1 MDKLPMSRHKG
12 KHERGTH
19 ARHPGLLPVPVPAFF
34 RILRIHRRYHGM
46 TVTTSFLD
54 ALEKRVLVFDGAT
67 GTSLQSQEL
76 TADDFGGAAL
86 EGCNEHLV
94 ISRPE
99 AVEQVHRSFLEAG
112 ADIIETN
119 TFGATSVVLAEYD
132 IAHLARE
139 LNTRAAA
146 IARAMADVYSTP
158 EQPRFVAGSIGPT
171 TKLPSLGH
179 IGFDALLASY
189 IEQVEGLL
197 DGGADLLCVETC
209 QDMLQAK
216 AALAAILDV
225 FEQRAVRLPVI
236 VSVTI
241 EATGTMLMGT
251 EIGAALTTIDPYD
264 IVTVFG
270 MNCATGPQEMEENLR
285 TICQSSPRPVFVMP
299 NAGIPE
305 NVGGHSCYRL
315 TPEELRD
322 SMRRFIGEFG
332 VSIVGGCCGTTPEH
346 IAMLAELANEMRPA
360 VRQIEDTPSVSSLY
374 SSVPLHLDPPP
385 LLIGE
390 RCNANGSKRFRE
402 LLLEDR
408 FDDMV
413 AMGKEQLR
421 EGAHLLDICTAYVGR
436 DEVRD
441 MREVVSRFNTQVSL
455 PLMID
460 STELP
465 VLEEALK
472 HYAGKAIV
480 NSVNLEDGEERLA
493 QVLTLCKRYG
503 AAVVA
508 LTIDEEGMA
517 KTAERKFAVAG
528 RIRSLATES
537 FGLRDEDLIF
547 DPLTFTLG
555 SGDEEFRRSAM
566 ETVEAIRMIK
576 TAWPRCF
583 TSLGVSNVSFGLNP
597 GARHVLNSVFLH
609 YACEAGLDMAIVH
622 ASKIMPL
629 YKVDDE
635 GRRIAMD
642 LVLDRR
648 EWAST

>member
-1 MDKLPMSRHKG
+1 MA
-12 KHERGTH
+12 E
-19 ARHPGLLPVPVPAFF
+19 
-34 RILRIHRRYHGM
+34 M
-46 TVTTSFLD
+46 TTNTSFLD
-54 ALEKRVLVFDGAT
+54 ALQRRVLVFDGAT
-67 GTSLQSQEL
+67 GTNLQAQNL
-76 TADDFGGAAL
+76 TAEDFGGSEL
-86 EGCNEHLV
+86 EGCNEYLV

-99 AVEQVHRSFLEAG
+99 AVERVHRDFLEAG

-119 TFGATSVVLAEYD
+119 TFGATGIVLAEYD
-132 IAHLARE
+132 IAGKARE
-139 LNTRAAA
+139 INVKAAA
-146 IARAMADVYSTP
+146 IARRMADAYSTP
-158 EQPRFVAGSIGPT
+158 EQPRFVAGSMGPT

-179 IGFDALLASY
+179 IGFAALRDSY
-189 IEQVEGLL
+189 IEQAEGLI

-216 AALAAILDV
+216 AALAAIRIV
-225 FEQRAVRLPVI
+225 FEQRGTRLPVI

-241 EATGTMLMGT
+241 ETMGTMLMGT
-251 EIGAALTTIDPYD
+251 EIAAAVTTIDPYD

-285 TICQSSPRPVFVMP
+285 YICQNSPRPVFVMP

-305 NVGGHSCYRL
+305 NVGGQSCYRL
-315 TPEELRD
+315 TPDELQQ
-322 SMRRFIGEFG
+322 SMRRFISEFG
-332 VSIVGGCCGTTPEH
+332 VSIIGGCCGTTAEH
-346 IAMLAELANEMRPA
+346 ISLLAALVREVKPA
-360 VRQIEDTPSVSSLY
+360 ARQVEDAPAVSSLY
-374 SSVPLHLDPPP
+374 SSVPMHLDPAP

-390 RCNANGSKRFRE
+390 RCNANGSKKFRE
-402 LLLEDR
+402 LLLADR
-408 FDDMV
+408 YDDIV
-413 AMGKEQLR
+413 AMGKEQIR

-441 MREVVSRFNTQVSL
+441 MREVVYRFNTQISL

-465 VLEEALK
+465 VIEEALM
-472 HYAGKAIV
+472 HYAGKAVV

-493 QVLTLCKRYG
+493 AVLALCKMYG

-508 LTIDEEGMA
+508 LTIDEDGMA
-517 KTAERKFAVAG
+517 KTAEKKFQIAA
-528 RIRSLATES
+528 RIRSLATEKY
-537 FGLRDEDLIF
+537 GLRDEDIIF

-566 ETVEAIRMIK
+566 ETAEAIRMIK
-576 TAWPRCF
+576 KAFPRCF

-597 GARHVLNSVFLH
+597 RARHVLNSVFLH
-609 YACEAGLDMAIVH
+609 HACEAGLDMAIVH

-629 YKVDDE
+629 YKIDDE
-635 GRRIAMD
+635 GGKIATD
-642 LVLDRR
+642 LILDRR